1 MEKKLI
7 HFSKFFL
14 PAAIISIAI
23 IIFGVVGFVTRGI
36 NFGIDFKPGLVEE
49 VRIAPVSV
57 ELTYSGS
64 AKVTADIA
72 KTSFDLIIS
81 GSGAENETKVFAYS
95 DYATVKDIVDALNG
109 VDYVSAVLKTD
120 GSEPSSLLFVSSD
133 VSTQLSE
140 NPLYLYAAPE
150 NVTTDDVRNALAEL
164 SGISVKAI
172 GDKNSAS
179 YQIRMAEPEG
189 DASGTDLQGEVLS
202 ALSAKFGENTVT
214 VVKTDFI
221 GSSFSKSIAMRTVI
235 LLIATFIL
243 IWAYAALR
251 FHWDFALGA
260 IISLVHDALIMF
272 TFIIWTRME
281 FSAMVFAAVLT
292 IVGYSI
298 NDTVVILDRVRSNLR
313 VTKVKTFNELLD
325 RSLSDTLGRSII
337 TTFTTLIAVVAL
349 FIFTSGAIKDF
360 ALALIVGLLSG
371 CYSSLWISSGFI
383 SLCRR
388 NWKPEYGVH
397 HSLKTKTG
405 VLQMDGI
412 QE

>member
-260 IISLVHDALIMF
+260 IIALVHDALIMF

-325 RSLSDTLGRSII
+325 RSHSDTLGRSII

>member
-260 IISLVHDALIMF
+260 IIALVHDALIMF

-298 NDTVVILDRVRSNLR
+298 NYTVVILDRVRSNLR

>member
-64 AKVTADIA
+64 AKVTADIT

-150 NVTTDDVRNALAEL
+150 DVTTDDVRNALAEL

-235 LLIATFIL
+235 LLIATFVL

-260 IISLVHDALIMF
+260 IVALVHDALIMF

-412 QE
+412 QV

>member
-95 DYATVKDIVDALNG
+95 EYATVKDIVDALNG

-150 NVTTDDVRNALAEL
+150 DVTTDDVRNALAEL

-260 IISLVHDALIMF
+260 IVALVHDALIMF

-412 QE
+412 QV